1 MVNESNTAVCFSGHL
16 RTFASNP
23 LLRASTKQN
32 LVDAIAAG
40 GTADVFGVATLESS
54 PRNNYNEREGLM
66 AFVETFK
73 PKRFT
78 TVFESATSSYAQ
90 WGGEVPFPTRE
101 QMERLQGYYVWQE
114 APFAAVDVARSQY
127 ANVAACFDLVRA
139 HESHERKRPATRSDL
154 QHDPTTLARMC
165 ALFLD
170 ALLPTP
176 TPPNSRPASQASSR
190 KSSLTRSSSMEG
202 SPSIISLSLV
212 DFRLLV

>member
-139 HESHERKRPATRSDL
+139 HESHERRGKRYDWVARARFDTVWFRPLTAATLGRLPPDRIWV
-154 QHDPTTLARMC
+154 TAAAAGACAARRR
-165 ALFLD
+165 
-170 ALLPTP
+170 
-176 TPPNSRPASQASSR
+176 RPRAR
-190 KSSLTRSSSMEG
+190 TR
-202 SPSIISLSLV
+202 
-212 DFRLLV
+212 